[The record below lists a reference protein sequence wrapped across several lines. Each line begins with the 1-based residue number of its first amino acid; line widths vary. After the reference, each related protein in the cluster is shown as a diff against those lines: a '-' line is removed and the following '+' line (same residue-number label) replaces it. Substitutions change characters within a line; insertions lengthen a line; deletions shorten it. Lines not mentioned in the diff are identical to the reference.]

1 VSGSFVLTEAF
12 PAIKLGNKIN
22 LIKFRASAGEVEKVL
37 MHMQRIITSLKLIL
51 QMVFTNFSFLM
62 GMLFSI
68 KR

>member
-37 MHMQRIITSLKLIL
+37 MHMQRILTSA
-51 QMVFTNFSFLM
+51 QANPVMVFTNFSFLM